1 MNISKFI
8 VSYKYI
14 DQKLIDKKI
23 LWGLNYLK
31 RICSKY
37 KIKLSLNKSIIN
49 TQENII
55 FLFNNENI
63 LKKNFDIKVKLSKRN
78 ESFAIIPCDNKIL
91 IYANDSRGF
100 IYSITELADIIIY
113 SKNNKLILENE
124 IVESPKTKIRSISKC
139 FESID
144 EDKEWFY
151 DKKSWDDYL
160 TLLISERF
168 NRFTLTLG
176 MQYNYPYGNEFIKD
190 VYLYLP
196 YPFIVQP
203 KGYKIKL
210 TKFSKKERDRN
221 LKIIQYIS
229 KEAQKR
235 GLEFQ
240 LAIWT
245 QRYDFDEVPNANF
258 QILDYPKGL
267 NYAKYCRDS
276 LSLILK
282 NCPNITGITLR
293 VHVECGIP
301 EKDYNFWK
309 IYFQAIKKCGR
320 KINLDLHAK
329 GIDDRLINIALK
341 NTKSLSISPKYIS
354 EHMGLPYHQASIR
367 KQELP
372 PRKIVNKKWSFSE
385 GSRKFLRYSYG
396 DLLKEN
402 RKYKILFRIWPGTQ
416 RVLLWADHELAKG
429 YGKLS
434 TFCDSL
440 GTELCEPLSFKGRM
454 GTGIKGGRFNYK
466 VNKLRTKYDWEKYIY
481 NYKIWGRLNYN
492 PNTDQETYLRYLKY
506 YFSKDYKNISRAL
519 ANASRVLP
527 FITLVHGVSASNNS
541 YWPEIYQNMSI
552 VKKDPWLPYSYDLH
566 QYSRFGMATSC
577 DPQLIMSPKN
587 VANYLYKKK
596 SINRYS
602 PLSMI
607 VWLYKFSKDA
617 KKNIL
622 KVKSKN
628 YKKNK
633 SIFLRI
639 YIDTIIQSAIGKF
652 FTYKFKS
659 SILWEYYLL
668 TKCKKVGNK
677 ALSNYIKAK
686 NSWEEAAVISKKYY
700 LPDLSYGPQSWL
712 RGRWDDRLP
721 AIIEDINHMK
731 KFLIQNTK
739 IVKPLK
745 KNIKMISLIEN
756 WNVDQNILISHI
768 PPKNFKKGEA
778 IYLSCKLNK
787 KNHLPAYL
795 HYREVNQS
803 KKWSKKKLIKVNE
816 NYKSVISKTFTQTNY
831 PIQYY
836 FEFGGTVYSSFSPG
850 FNNYLSNQPY
860 HLIRQKKQI

>member
-367 KQELP
+367 KQEFP
-372 PRKIVNKKWSFSE
+372 PRKTVNKKWSFSE

-466 VNKLRTKYDWEKYIY
+466 VSKLRTKYDWEKYIY

-768 PPKNFKKGEA
+768 PPKNFKKGED

>member
-466 VNKLRTKYDWEKYIY
+466 VSKLRTKYDWEKYIY

-768 PPKNFKKGEA
+768 PPKNFKKGED

>member
-14 DQKLIDKKI
+14 DQRLIDKKI

-37 KIKLSLNKSIIN
+37 KIKLSLNKRIIN

-63 LKKNFDIKVKLSKRN
+63 LKKNFDIKVKLSKKN
-78 ESFAIIPCDNKIL
+78 ESFAIIPHDNKIL

-210 TKFSKKERDRN
+210 TKFSKKERDKN

-235 GLEFQ
+235 CLEFQ

-245 QRYDFDEVPNANF
+245 QKYDFDEVPNANF
-258 QILDYPKGL
+258 QILNYPKGL

-282 NCPNITGITLR
+282 KCPNITGITLR

-320 KINLDLHAK
+320 KLNLDLHAK
-329 GIDDRLINIALK
+329 GIDDKLINIALK
-341 NTKSLSISPKYIS
+341 NTNSLSISPKYIS

-367 KQELP
+367 KQEFP
-372 PRKIVNKKWSFSE
+372 PRKTVNKKWSFSE

-402 RKYKILFRIWPGTQ
+402 RKYNILFRIWPGTQ
-416 RVLLWADHELAKG
+416 RVLLWADHELAAG

-466 VNKLRTKYDWEKYIY
+466 VSKLRTKYDWEKYIY

-506 YFSKDYKNISRAL
+506 YFSKDYKNISLGL

-527 FITLVHGVSASNNS
+527 FVTLVHGVSASNNS

-668 TKCKKVGNK
+668 TKCKKVGTK
-677 ALSNYIKAK
+677 AISNYVKAK
-686 NSWEEAAVISKKYY
+686 NSWEEAAIISKKYY

-721 AIIEDINHMK
+721 AIVEDINYMK
-731 KFLIQNTK
+731 KSLLQNTK
-739 IVKPLK
+739 IAKPLQ

-768 PPKNFKKGEA
+768 PPKYFKRGEY

-816 NYKSVISKTFTQTNY
+816 DYKSVISKTFTQTNY

-836 FEFGGTVYSSFSPG
+836 FEFTGMVYSSFSPG
-850 FNNYLSNQPY
+850 FNSYLSNQPY

>member
-63 LKKNFDIKVKLSKRN
+63 LKKNFDIKVKLSKKI
-78 ESFAIIPCDNKIL
+78 ESFAIIPYDNKIL

-100 IYSITELADIIIY
+100 IYSITELADIIKY
-113 SKNNKLILENE
+113 SKNNKLILENA

-139 FESID
+139 FESVD

-176 MQYNYPYGNEFIKD
+176 MQYNYPYGNEFIRD

-203 KGYKIKL
+203 KGYNIKL
-210 TKFSKKERDRN
+210 TNFSKKERDKN

-258 QILDYPKGL
+258 QILNYPKGL

-309 IYFQAIKKCGR
+309 IYFQAIKKCDR
-320 KINLDLHAK
+320 KLNLDLHAK
-329 GIDDRLINIALK
+329 GIDDKLINIALK
-341 NTKSLSISPKYIS
+341 NTNSLSISPKYIS

-367 KQELP
+367 KQEFP
-372 PRKIVNKKWSFSE
+372 PRKTVNKKWSFSE

-402 RKYKILFRIWPGTQ
+402 RKYNILFRIWPGTQ
-416 RVLLWADHELAKG
+416 RVLLWADHELAAG

-466 VNKLRTKYDWEKYIY
+466 VSKLRTKYDWEKYIY

-492 PNTDQETYLRYLKY
+492 PNADQETYLRYLKY
-506 YFSKDYKNISRAL
+506 YFSKDYKNISLAL

-527 FITLVHGVSASNNS
+527 FVTLVHGVSASNNS

-668 TKCKKVGNK
+668 TKCKRVGNK
-677 ALSNYIKAK
+677 ALSNYVKAK
-686 NSWEEAAVISKKYY
+686 NSWEEAAIISKKYY

-721 AIIEDINHMK
+721 AIVEDINYMK
-731 KFLIQNTK
+731 KSLLQNTK
-739 IVKPLK
+739 TAKPLQ

-768 PPKNFKKGEA
+768 APKYFKRGES

-816 NYKSVISKTFTQTNY
+816 DYKSVISKTFTLTNY

-836 FEFGGTVYSSFSPG
+836 FEFTGMVYSSFSPG
-850 FNNYLSNQPY
+850 FNSYLSNQPY

>member
-466 VNKLRTKYDWEKYIY
+466 VSKLRTKYDWEKYIY

>member
-63 LKKNFDIKVKLSKRN
+63 LKKNFDIKVKLSKKI
-78 ESFAIIPCDNKIL
+78 ESFAIIPYDNKIL

-210 TKFSKKERDRN
+210 TKFSKKERDKN

-245 QRYDFDEVPNANF
+245 QKYDFDEVPNANF
-258 QILDYPKGL
+258 QILNYPKGL

-320 KINLDLHAK
+320 KLNLDLHAK
-329 GIDDRLINIALK
+329 GIDDKLINIALK
-341 NTKSLSISPKYIS
+341 NTNSLSISPKYIS

-367 KQELP
+367 KQEFP
-372 PRKIVNKKWSFSE
+372 PRKTVNKKWSFSE

-402 RKYKILFRIWPGTQ
+402 RKYNILFRIWPGTQ
-416 RVLLWADHELAKG
+416 RVLLWADHELAAG

-466 VNKLRTKYDWEKYIY
+466 VRKLRTKYDWEKYIY

-506 YFSKDYKNISRAL
+506 YFSKDYKNISLAL

-527 FITLVHGVSASNNS
+527 FVTLVHGVSASNNS

-668 TKCKKVGNK
+668 TKCKMVGNK
-677 ALSNYIKAK
+677 ALSNYVKAK
-686 NSWEEAAVISKKYY
+686 NSWEEAAIISKKYY

-721 AIIEDINHMK
+721 AIVEDINYMK
-731 KFLIQNTK
+731 KSLLQNTK
-739 IVKPLK
+739 IAKPLQ

-756 WNVDQNILISHI
+756 WNIDQNILISHI
-768 PPKNFKKGEA
+768 PPKYFKRGES

-803 KKWSKKKLIKVNE
+803 KKWSKKKLIKINE
-816 NYKSVISKTFTQTNY
+816 DYKSVISKTFTQTNY

-836 FEFGGTVYSSFSPG
+836 FEFTGMVYSSFSPG
-850 FNNYLSNQPY
+850 FNSYLSNQPY

>member
-63 LKKNFDIKVKLSKRN
+63 LKKNFDIKVKLSKKN
-78 ESFAIIPCDNKIL
+78 ESFAIIPYDNKIL

-210 TKFSKKERDRN
+210 TKFSKKERDKN

-258 QILDYPKGL
+258 QILNYPKGL

-320 KINLDLHAK
+320 KLNLDLHAK
-329 GIDDRLINIALK
+329 GIDDKLINIALK
-341 NTKSLSISPKYIS
+341 NTNSLSISPKYIS

-367 KQELP
+367 KQEFP
-372 PRKIVNKKWSFSE
+372 PRKTVNKKWSFSE

-402 RKYKILFRIWPGTQ
+402 RKYNILFRIWPGTQ
-416 RVLLWADHELAKG
+416 RVLLWADHELAAG

-466 VNKLRTKYDWEKYIY
+466 VGKLRTKYDWEKYIY

-506 YFSKDYKNISRAL
+506 YFSKDYKNISLAL

-527 FITLVHGVSASNNS
+527 FVTLVHGVSASNNS

-677 ALSNYIKAK
+677 AISNYVKAK
-686 NSWEEAAVISKKYY
+686 NSWEEAAIISKKYY

-721 AIIEDINHMK
+721 AIVEDINYMK
-731 KFLIQNTK
+731 KSLLQNTK
-739 IVKPLK
+739 IAKPLQ

-756 WNVDQNILISHI
+756 WNIDQNILISHI
-768 PPKNFKKGEA
+768 PPKYFKRGEY

-816 NYKSVISKTFTQTNY
+816 DYKSVISKTFTLTNY

-836 FEFGGTVYSSFSPG
+836 FEFTGMVYSSFSPG
-850 FNNYLSNQPY
+850 FNSYLSNQPY

>member
-1 MNISKFI
+1 MNASKFI

-14 DQKLIDKKI
+14 DSKILDKKI
-23 LWGLNYLK
+23 IWSLNYLK
-31 RICSKY
+31 KISSRYNIKIALNK
-37 KIKLSLNKSIIN
+37 KIKNVKK
-49 TQENII
+49 NII
-55 FLFNNENI
+55 FLFNDENI
-63 LKKNFDIKVKLSKRN
+63 LKKNFNLKVNLTKKN
-78 ESFAIIPCDNKIL
+78 ESFAIIPYNKIIL

-100 IYSITELADIIIY
+100 IYSITELADIIKY
-113 SKNNKLILENE
+113 SKNNKLILEKE
-124 IVESPKTKIRSISKC
+124 IIESAETKIRSISKC

-144 EDKEWFY
+144 EDKAWFY
-151 DKKSWDDYL
+151 NKKSWDDYL

-210 TKFSKKERDRN
+210 SKFSKKERKKN
-221 LKIIQYIS
+221 LNIIQYIS
-229 KEAQKR
+229 KEAEKR

-258 QILDYPKGL
+258 QILNYPKGL

-282 NCPNITGITLR
+282 KCPSITGITLR

-301 EKDYNFWK
+301 EKDYSFWK
-309 IYFQAIKKCGR
+309 IYFEAIKNCGR

-329 GIDDRLINIALK
+329 GIDDKLINIALK
-341 NTKSLSISPKYIS
+341 YSKSLSISPKYIS

-367 KQELP
+367 KQEFP
-372 PRKIVNKKWSFSE
+372 PRRTVNKKWTFSE

-402 RKYKILFRIWPGTQ
+402 RKYNILFRIWPGTQ
-416 RVLLWADHELAKG
+416 RILLWADHELASG

-434 TFCDSL
+434 TFCSSL

-466 VNKLRTKYDWEKYIY
+466 VTKLRTKYDWEKYIY
-481 NYKIWGRLNYN
+481 NYRIWGRLNYN
-492 PNTDQETYLRYLKY
+492 PNTNEETYLRYLNY
-506 YFSKDYKNISRAL
+506 YFSKDYKNISNAL

-541 YWPEIYQNMSI
+541 YWPEIYENMSI

-566 QYSRFGMATSC
+566 KYSRFGMATSC

-587 VANYLYKKK
+587 LADLLYKKK
-596 SINRYS
+596 SINKYS
-602 PLSMI
+602 PLSMV
-607 VWLYKFSKDA
+607 VWLNKFSKNA
-617 KKNIL
+617 KKYLL
-622 KVKSKN
+622 KAKSKN
-628 YKKNK
+628 NLKNN

-639 YIDTIIQSAIGKF
+639 YIDVIIQSAIGKF

-668 TKCKKVGNK
+668 TKCKKVGDK
-677 ALSNYIKAK
+677 ALTNYIKAK
-686 NSWEEAAVISKKYY
+686 NSWEEAAIISKKYY

-721 AIIEDINHMK
+721 AIVEDINTMK
-731 KFLIQNTK
+731 KNLLKNNK
-739 IVKPLK
+739 LVKTLK
-745 KNIKMISLIEN
+745 SNLKVINDIEN
-756 WNVDQNILISHI
+756 WKADQNILINHL
-768 PPKNFKKGEA
+768 PPKNFKRGET
-778 IYLSCKLNK
+778 IYLSFKLNK
-787 KNHLPAYL
+787 ENNLPVYL

-803 KKWSKKKLIKVNE
+803 KKWVKKKLIKTNGY
-816 NYKSVISKTFTQTNY
+816 YKSKISKTFTETIY

-836 FEFGGTVYSSFSPG
+836 FEFTGQFYSSFSPG

-860 HLIRQKKQI
+860 YLIRQKGIV

>member
-23 LWGLNYLK
+23 LWSLNYLK

>member
-1 MNISKFI
+1 
-8 VSYKYI
+8 
-14 DQKLIDKKI
+14 
-23 LWGLNYLK
+23 
-31 RICSKY
+31 
-37 KIKLSLNKSIIN
+37 
-49 TQENII
+49 
-55 FLFNNENI
+55 
-63 LKKNFDIKVKLSKRN
+63 
-78 ESFAIIPCDNKIL
+78 
-91 IYANDSRGF
+91 
-100 IYSITELADIIIY
+100 
-113 SKNNKLILENE
+113 
-124 IVESPKTKIRSISKC
+124 
-139 FESID
+139 
-144 EDKEWFY
+144 
-151 DKKSWDDYL
+151 
-160 TLLISERF
+160 
-168 NRFTLTLG
+168 

-196 YPFIVQP
+196 YPFIVQS

-210 TKFSKKERDRN
+210 TKFSKKERDKN

-258 QILDYPKGL
+258 QILNYPKGL

-320 KINLDLHAK
+320 KLNLDLHAK
-329 GIDDRLINIALK
+329 GIDDKLINIALK
-341 NTKSLSISPKYIS
+341 NTNSLSISPKYIS

-367 KQELP
+367 NQEFP
-372 PRKIVNKKWSFSE
+372 PRKTVNKKWSFSE

-402 RKYKILFRIWPGTQ
+402 RKYNILFRIWPGTQ
-416 RVLLWADHELAKG
+416 RVLLWADHELAAG

-466 VNKLRTKYDWEKYIY
+466 VSKLRTKYDWEKYIY

-492 PNTDQETYLRYLKY
+492 PNSDQQTYLRYLKY
-506 YFSKDYKNISRAL
+506 YFSKDYKNISLAL

-577 DPQLIMSPKN
+577 DPQLIMSPKD

-596 SINRYS
+596 LINRYS

-628 YKKNK
+628 YEKNK

-668 TKCKKVGNK
+668 TKCQKVGKK

-686 NSWEEAAVISKKYY
+686 NSWEEAAIISRKYY

-721 AIIEDINHMK
+721 AIVEDINYMEK
-731 KFLIQNTK
+731 SLKQNTK
-739 IVKPLK
+739 IAKPLK

-803 KKWSKKKLIKVNE
+803 KKWSKKKLIRVNE
-816 NYKSVISKTFTQTNY
+816 DYKSVISKTFTQTNY

-836 FEFGGTVYSSFSPG
+836 FEFTGMVYSSFSPG

>member
-49 TQENII
+49 TQANII
-55 FLFNNENI
+55 FLFNNEII

-124 IVESPKTKIRSISKC
+124 IVETPKTKIRSISKC

-176 MQYNYPYGNEFIKD
+176 MQYNYPYGNEFITD

-210 TKFSKKERDRN
+210 TKFSKKERDKN

-367 KQELP
+367 KQEFP

-416 RVLLWADHELAKG
+416 RVLLWADHELAAG

-454 GTGIKGGRFNYK
+454 GTGIKGGRYNYK
-466 VNKLRTKYDWEKYIY
+466 VSKLRTKYDWEKYIY

-492 PNTDQETYLRYLKY
+492 PNTNQETYLRYLKY
-506 YFSKDYKNISRAL
+506 YFSKDYKNISCAL

-721 AIIEDINHMK
+721 AIIEDIKHMK
-731 KFLIQNTK
+731 KSLIQNTK

>member
-63 LKKNFDIKVKLSKRN
+63 LKKNFDIKVKLSKKN
-78 ESFAIIPCDNKIL
+78 ESFAIIPHDNKIL

-210 TKFSKKERDRN
+210 IKFSKKERDKN

-258 QILDYPKGL
+258 QILNYPKGL

-282 NCPNITGITLR
+282 KCPNITGITLR

-320 KINLDLHAK
+320 KLNLDLHAK
-329 GIDDRLINIALK
+329 GIDDKLINIALK
-341 NTKSLSISPKYIS
+341 NTNSLSISPKYIS

-367 KQELP
+367 KQEFP
-372 PRKIVNKKWSFSE
+372 PRKTVNKKWSFSE

-402 RKYKILFRIWPGTQ
+402 RKYNILFRIWPGTQ
-416 RVLLWADHELAKG
+416 RVLLWADHELAAG

-466 VNKLRTKYDWEKYIY
+466 VSKLRTKYDWEKYIY

-506 YFSKDYKNISRAL
+506 YFSKDYKNISLAL

-527 FITLVHGVSASNNS
+527 FVTLVHGVSASNNS

-677 ALSNYIKAK
+677 AISNYVKAK
-686 NSWEEAAVISKKYY
+686 NSWEEAAIISKKYY

-721 AIIEDINHMK
+721 AIVEDINYMK
-731 KFLIQNTK
+731 KSLLQNTK
-739 IVKPLK
+739 IAKPLQ

-768 PPKNFKKGEA
+768 PPKYFKRGEY

-816 NYKSVISKTFTQTNY
+816 DYKSVISKTFTLTNY

-836 FEFGGTVYSSFSPG
+836 FEFTGKVYSSFSPG
-850 FNNYLSNQPY
+850 FNSYLSNQPY

>member
-49 TQENII
+49 TKEKII

-63 LKKNFDIKVKLSKRN
+63 LKKNFDIKVKLSKKN
-78 ESFAIIPCDNKIL
+78 ESFAIIPHDNKIL

-210 TKFSKKERDRN
+210 IKFSKKERDKN

-258 QILDYPKGL
+258 QILNYPKGL

-282 NCPNITGITLR
+282 KCLNITGITLR

-301 EKDYNFWK
+301 EKDYNFWE

-329 GIDDRLINIALK
+329 GIDDKLINIALK
-341 NTKSLSISPKYIS
+341 NTNSLSISPKYIS
-354 EHMGLPYHQASIR
+354 
-367 KQELP
+367 
-372 PRKIVNKKWSFSE
+372 
-385 GSRKFLRYSYG
+385 
-396 DLLKEN
+396 
-402 RKYKILFRIWPGTQ
+402 
-416 RVLLWADHELAKG
+416 
-429 YGKLS
+429 
-434 TFCDSL
+434 
-440 GTELCEPLSFKGRM
+440 
-454 GTGIKGGRFNYK
+454 
-466 VNKLRTKYDWEKYIY
+466 
-481 NYKIWGRLNYN
+481 
-492 PNTDQETYLRYLKY
+492 
-506 YFSKDYKNISRAL
+506 
-519 ANASRVLP
+519 
-527 FITLVHGVSASNNS
+527 
-541 YWPEIYQNMSI
+541 
-552 VKKDPWLPYSYDLH
+552 
-566 QYSRFGMATSC
+566 
-577 DPQLIMSPKN
+577 
-587 VANYLYKKK
+587 
-596 SINRYS
+596 
-602 PLSMI
+602 
-607 VWLYKFSKDA
+607 
-617 KKNIL
+617 
-622 KVKSKN
+622 
-628 YKKNK
+628 
-633 SIFLRI
+633 
-639 YIDTIIQSAIGKF
+639 
-652 FTYKFKS
+652 
-659 SILWEYYLL
+659 
-668 TKCKKVGNK
+668 
-677 ALSNYIKAK
+677 
-686 NSWEEAAVISKKYY
+686 
-700 LPDLSYGPQSWL
+700 
-712 RGRWDDRLP
+712 
-721 AIIEDINHMK
+721 
-731 KFLIQNTK
+731 
-739 IVKPLK
+739 
-745 KNIKMISLIEN
+745 
-756 WNVDQNILISHI
+756 
-768 PPKNFKKGEA
+768 
-778 IYLSCKLNK
+778 
-787 KNHLPAYL
+787 
-795 HYREVNQS
+795 
-803 KKWSKKKLIKVNE
+803 
-816 NYKSVISKTFTQTNY
+816 
-831 PIQYY
+831 
-836 FEFGGTVYSSFSPG
+836 
-850 FNNYLSNQPY
+850 
-860 HLIRQKKQI
+860 

>member
-49 TQENII
+49 TQANII

-63 LKKNFDIKVKLSKRN
+63 LKKNFDIKVKLSKKN

-124 IVESPKTKIRSISKC
+124 IVETPKTKIRSISKC

-258 QILDYPKGL
+258 QILNYPKGL

-367 KQELP
+367 KQEFP

-416 RVLLWADHELAKG
+416 RVLLWADHELAAG

-466 VNKLRTKYDWEKYIY
+466 VSKLRTKYDWEKYIY

-506 YFSKDYKNISRAL
+506 YFSKDYKNISLAL

-527 FITLVHGVSASNNS
+527 FVTLVHGVSASNNS

-721 AIIEDINHMK
+721 AIVEDINYMK
-731 KFLIQNTK
+731 KSLLQNTK
-739 IVKPLK
+739 TAKPLQ
-745 KNIKMISLIEN
+745 KNIKMISVIEN

-768 PPKNFKKGEA
+768 APKYFKRGES

-816 NYKSVISKTFTQTNY
+816 DYKSVISKTFTLTNY

-836 FEFGGTVYSSFSPG
+836 FEFTGMVYSSFSPG
-850 FNNYLSNQPY
+850 FNSYLSNQPY